1 MSDIVKIKNGEIS
14 YNRDLLIKQLRKA
27 GEKSLGGYSIDD
39 ALENAFLEGIE
50 AAFRA
55 VYTIFDDDQEE
66 EENEK
71 SVCIF

>member
-1 MSDIVKIKNGEIS
+1 MSDIVKVENGEIS

-39 ALENAFLEGIE
+39 ALENSFLEGIE

-55 VYTIFDDDQEE
+55 VYTIFDYDQEE

-71 SVCIF
+71 SMCIF